1 MLYDWTYIL
10 PPLPKASLGQ
20 DAGRSSSPVAPLETG
35 IDIEEDFHCDLYMS
49 HLPDAGYT
57 PSLPAV
63 GVYNAAA
70 SRPRNGWTGAAL
82 GGVTT
87 R

>member
-1 MLYDWTYIL
+1 M
-10 PPLPKASLGQ
+10 
-20 DAGRSSSPVAPLETG
+20 APLETG
-35 IDIEEDFHCDLYMS
+35 IDIDEDFHGDRYMS

-57 PSLPAV
+57 PSLPPV
-63 GVYNAAA
+63 GAYSVAA
-70 SRPRNGWTGAAL
+70 SRRRRVRTGAAL

>member
-1 MLYDWTYIL
+1 M
-10 PPLPKASLGQ
+10 
-20 DAGRSSSPVAPLETG
+20 APSEIG
-35 IDIEEDFHCDLYMS
+35 IDIDEDFHGDLCMS

-63 GVYNAAA
+63 GVYNVAA
-70 SRPRNGWTGAAL
+70 SRPRNGWTGSAL
-82 GGVTT
+82 DGVIT

>member
-1 MLYDWTYIL
+1 M
-10 PPLPKASLGQ
+10 
-20 DAGRSSSPVAPLETG
+20 APLETG
-35 IDIEEDFHCDLYMS
+35 IDIDEDFHCDLYMS

-57 PSLPAV
+57 PSLPPV
-63 GVYNAAA
+63 GAYSVTA
-70 SRPRNGWTGAAL
+70 SRPRNGRTGAAL